1 MLTFFSRQDKPAD
14 QNKQDKKKAS
24 LKDYELLD
32 FYGAVWLLFFFL
44 LLFFLSFIILV
55 VVFWFPEELKTR

>member
-32 FYGAVWLLFFFL
+32 FYG
-44 LLFFLSFIILV
+44 V
-55 VVFWFPEELKTR
+55 V